1 MQENGIKEIETEKG
15 FKPNADGS
23 KYDGDWK
30 NDKKNGKGLY
40 YWTNGD
46 HYSGDWLDDHR
57 TGNGVYY
64 YKNGDIFYGQFKNSQ
79 RCGEG
84 IYYFK
89 SNNNFNVAEYE
100 NEKLKKE
107 IAWILEDR
115 KTFFSK
121 LEEFKKNKIISE
133 ENYNA
138 IYEIAKK
145 KYA

>member
-1 MQENGIKEIETEKG
+1 MIPKIIK
-15 FKPNADGS
+15 
-23 KYDGDWK
+23 KYEGDWK
-30 NDKKNGKGLY
+30 NDQKNGKGTY
-40 YWTNGD
+40 YWPNGD
-46 HYSGDWLDDHR
+46 KYSGDWLNGHR

-64 YKNGDIFYGQFKNSQ
+64 YKSGDIFYGQFKDSQ
-79 RCGEG
+79 RSGEG

-89 SNNNFNVAEYE
+89 KDNNFSVGEYE

-107 IAWILEDR
+107 IAWILTDR

-121 LEEFKKNKIISE
+121 LDEFKKNKIISE

-138 IYEIAKK
+138 INEIAKK